1 MEVIKDVAGA
11 PAPVGAYSPATKAS
25 GLVFCAGQI
34 ALDPATGKLVAGG
47 VAEQTKRV
55 LDNLSAVLEAAGS
68 DWSSVLMST
77 IFLADIGSAPEVN
90 ALYGAMV
97 NVEAAPAR
105 QTLAVKDLPLGA
117 LVEISLIAESR
128 S

>member
-1 MEVIKDVAGA
+1 MEVVKDVAGA
-11 PAPVGAYSPATKAS
+11 PAPVGAYSPATKS
-25 GLVFCAGQI
+25 GGLVFCAGQI

-47 VAEQTKRV
+47 VLEQTKRV
-55 LDNLSAVLEAAGS
+55 LDNLSAVLNAAGS
-68 DWSSVLMST
+68 DWSCVLMTT
-77 IFLADIGSAPEVN
+77 IFLADISSAPEVN
-90 ALYGAMV
+90 ALYGAV
-97 NVEAAPAR
+97 VDAEAAPAR